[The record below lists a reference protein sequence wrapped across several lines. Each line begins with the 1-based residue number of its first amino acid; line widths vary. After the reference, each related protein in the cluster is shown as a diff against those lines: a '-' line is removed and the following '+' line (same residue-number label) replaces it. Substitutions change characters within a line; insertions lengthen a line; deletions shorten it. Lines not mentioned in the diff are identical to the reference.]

1 MGIKRE
7 KKKVKDKKVL
17 FKSESKNLKKL
28 RKKRKRK
35 ALKEKLDIRKVLMW
49 TLITILLIGLS
60 LGLSSIL
67 GSQEE
72 EIVQET
78 EYVLGLDEIPIFP
91 ESTFLFA
98 HNFDNESVKDML
110 AKGQS
115 AYKLNSNT
123 TFEKVK
129 EYYANELIG
138 RGWNLVLNVDI
149 GAEDKRFGQYWVK
162 ENQGLRIYSKFN
174 DIWYETIT
182 PEEAENGLSNRVSE
196 EIEIDMLLA
205 GSDYQDLLPDYPWQI
220 KVPKDYLIRY
230 EVSEFEELRAVKF
243 QRISTGQFI
252 TIYPV
257 GYWGSKALDFQL
269 EDYTDIL
276 SQGSENWNIINS
288 TVTSWQGS
296 SSLRGTIASENNQQE
311 ILMLKNERNKVT
323 YVLSTED
330 SSDPLYQYIIENLK
344 YLGQEDET
352 SQP

>member
-1 MGIKRE
+1 MGIKR
-7 KKKVKDKKVL
+7 KRKKVKDKKVL
-17 FKSESKNLKKL
+17 FKSESKDLKKL

-35 ALKEKLDIRKVLMW
+35 ALKEKVNVRKILMW
-49 TLITILLIGLS
+49 FLIIFLLTALS
-60 LGLSSIL
+60 LGLSSFF
-67 GSQEE
+67 SQTEE
-72 EIVQET
+72 EQVQEK

-91 ESTFLFA
+91 ESTFLFG
-98 HNFDNESVKDML
+98 HDFGNESVKDML

-115 AYKLNSNT
+115 AYKINDDK
-123 TFEKVK
+123 TFENVK

-138 RGWNLVLNVDI
+138 RGWNLVLNVEL
-149 GAEDKRFGQYWVK
+149 GAEDKRHGQYWIK

-174 DIWYETIT
+174 DVWYELIT
-182 PEEAENGLSNRVSE
+182 PQEAENGLSNRVSE

-205 GSDYQDLLPDYPWQI
+205 GSDHQDLLPDYPWQI
-220 KVPKDYLIRY
+220 KIPKDYLIRY

-252 TIYPV
+252 TIYPI

-276 SQGSENWNIINS
+276 SQGSENWSIINS
-288 TVTSWQGS
+288 TVTSWRGS
-296 SSLRGTIASENNQQE
+296 SSLRGTIASDQNQEE
-311 ILMLKNERNKVT
+311 IMMLKNERNKVT
-323 YVLSTED
+323 YVLSTQD
-330 SSDPLYQYIIENLK
+330 SSDPLYEYIIENIK